1 MSLLNSESA
10 ISDAAPKA
18 KALRRTL
25 IALALLT
32 IASVVA
38 HLYVKSQVYY
48 PVVRLELPGGLKI
61 AAVLPETK
69 ERKACGDSNDRF
81 LAPFK
86 QSCKECKVAM
96 ARCER
101 QLDGLELAMREGTQ
115 VAYPMVIAS
124 EARLVVLGPSE
135 KAKAGCKF
143 LAASMVARGL
153 RSAVCVDL
161 TIPPKS

>member
-1 MSLLNSESA
+1 MSAPNKEP
-10 ISDAAPKA
+10 ISVEVAPRT
-18 KALRRTL
+18 KALKRTM
-25 IALALLT
+25 IALALLA

-48 PVVRLELPGGLKI
+48 PVVRLELPGDLKI

-81 LAPFK
+81 LAPFR
-86 QSCKECKVAM
+86 QSCKECKITM

-101 QLDGLELAMREGTQ
+101 QLEGLELAMREGTQ

-124 EARLVVLGPSE
+124 EARLAVMGPPE
-135 KAKAGCKF
+135 KAKAGCQF
-143 LAASMVARGL
+143 LATSMVSRGL
-153 RSAVCVDL
+153 RTAVCVE
-161 TIPPKS
+161 